1 MKKEEYCK
9 KNVLRFAL
17 FMGEL
22 MLSNGAE
29 TNRVEDTI
37 KRICFSRG
45 FKYVNVFI
53 SPTSL
58 IISDDRFDGIT
69 FMKNVKERSIN
80 LNKIMLLNDFSR
92 RYVADKSI
100 SAVDAIE
107 ELKRINETA
116 YTYPDYVYY
125 IATGIGCAGFAF
137 IIGGNNILNFM
148 LTIVTSI
155 IATISY
161 KYVMKFSSIPAF
173 SSLIA
178 SIVIAVI
185 ATSLTSLG
193 LISSPSTMI
202 VGSIMPLLAGV
213 IFIKGIRDL
222 ITGDL
227 ISGVARI
234 AEACLTTVSVAT
246 GVGFV
251 LDIWMKLGGI
261 L

>member
-37 KRICFSRG
+37 QRICVSRG
-45 FKYVNVFI
+45 FKYINVFI

-80 LNKIMLLNDFSR
+80 LNKIMLFNDFSR
-92 RYVADKSI
+92 KYVSDPTI
-100 SAVDAIE
+100 SAIDAIE

-116 YTYPDYVYY
+116 YVYPDYVNY

-137 IIGGNNILNFM
+137 IIGGNNILNFI
-148 LTIVTSI
+148 LTTITSI
-155 IATISY
+155 IAMISY
-161 KYVMKFSSIPAF
+161 KQIMRFSAIPAF
-173 SSLIA
+173 SSLVA
-178 SIVIAVI
+178 SIVITVI
-185 ATSLTSLG
+185 ATSLTSIG

-227 ISGVARI
+227 ISGMARI
-234 AEACLTTVSVAT
+234 SESCLTAVSIAC

-251 LDIWMKLGGI
+251 LDIWMKLGGT